1 VILEKIIEKKD
12 NYLDIL
18 KEVDSL
24 LSTLDSYK
32 IQENLYKLQ
41 GEKLDVILAS
51 LDSCK
56 LPNRS
61 FTYKDTLRE
70 KFEEALKLGTLD
82 IIIFVDNTI
91 YIKYFLQIESKE
103 DKERRAC
110 GLSTEELDGYKNEYF
125 KDEAYKKIIKELL
138 VSVMSDSLSYKKL
151 TPYDFKKSFIAIFIN
166 MVEIVVI
173 ENTQITDS
181 KVIKGLSLH
190 LLREVFDELML
201 YISEDILF
209 NFANQEKKAIE
220 FLSFFGFDEKI
231 DAKGVR
237 YKPLPILDDNNNAW
251 NMTTIKSAM
260 IQHKKAK
267 EILYGKKSSLI
278 VMKKNLEVQYM
289 EQTKLIN
296 LQEAK
301 ELEYKSVEESLGSTQ
316 KILNKLQTTTSQ
328 KVTYKDN
335 EEEKTYDRKTLIR
348 KLLKKEDDL
357 LSQKNSTKKE
367 YEDLEIIVSNRQ
379 KNIDI
384 KIKKYHEEKC
394 MVEDI
399 EKKGHPADKL
409 YNKIKK
415 ALAKTLV
422 KR

>member
-1 VILEKIIEKKD
+1 MENVVEKKD
-12 NYLDIL
+12 NYSDIL
-18 KEVDSL
+18 KDIESF

-51 LDSCK
+51 LDSCQ
-56 LPNRS
+56 LPNKN

-70 KFEEALKLGTLD
+70 KFEKALKLGALD
-82 IIIFVDNTI
+82 IVIFVDNTI
-91 YIKYFLQIESKE
+91 YIKHFLQIESKE

-110 GLSTEELDGYKNEYF
+110 GISTEELDGYKNEYF
-125 KDEAYKKIIKELL
+125 EDDFHKEIIKELL
-138 VSVMSDSLSYKKL
+138 IYVMDDSLSYRKL
-151 TPYDFKKSFIAIFIN
+151 TPYDFRKSFISTFIN
-166 MVEIVVI
+166 MVEIEVI
-173 ENTQITDS
+173 ENTQITDL

-201 YISEDILF
+201 HISEDILF
-209 NFANQEKKAIE
+209 NFANQDKKAIE

-237 YKPLPILDDNNNAW
+237 YKPLPILDENNNAW

-267 EILYGKKSSLI
+267 EILYNKKSNLI
-278 VMKKNLEVQYM
+278 VMKKSLEEQYM

-296 LQEAK
+296 LQESK
-301 ELEYKSVEESLGSTQ
+301 ELEYKSAEESLSSTQ
-316 KILNKLQTTTSQ
+316 KTLNKLQTTTSE
-328 KVTYKDN
+328 KVTYLDN
-335 EEEKTYDRKTLIR
+335 EEEKTYDRKPLIR

-357 LSQKNSTKKE
+357 FGQKKSTKKE
-367 YEDLEIIVSNRQ
+367 YEDLEIKVSNRQ
-379 KNIDI
+379 KNIDL
-384 KIKKYHEEKC
+384 KIKKYNEEKNL
-394 MVEDI
+394 VNDI
-399 EKKGHPADKL
+399 EKKGPPADKL